1 MTIRFPATFPSA
13 VSTLRVTP
21 ASTSSC
27 TGWALGWLLL
37 PSLAGRLAERASPA
51 PLCSGPLQTEGF
63 FPFLLLHN
71 PWLPLFLLMLR
82 STHMWPG
89 GAPLSQRACASFDP
103 GPLSPSARS
112 CFPARDASRCSYTFW
127 NLGLVTWARSP
138 HSFPSLSSPSFPWKA
153 RFCSTRPPT

>member
-13 VSTLRVTP
+13 VFTFRVTP
-21 ASTSSC
+21 AFINSC

-37 PSLAGRLAERASPA
+37 LSLAGRLAERASPT

-63 FPFLLLHN
+63 LPFLLLHN

-82 STHMWPG
+82 STQLWPV
-89 GAPLSQRACASFDP
+89 GAPLSQRPCASFDP

-112 CFPARDASRCSYTFW
+112 CFLARDASGCSCTFW
-127 NLGLVTWARSP
+127 NLGLVPWARSP
-138 HSFPSLSSPSFPWKA
+138 RSFPSLSSPS
-153 RFCSTRPPT
+153 